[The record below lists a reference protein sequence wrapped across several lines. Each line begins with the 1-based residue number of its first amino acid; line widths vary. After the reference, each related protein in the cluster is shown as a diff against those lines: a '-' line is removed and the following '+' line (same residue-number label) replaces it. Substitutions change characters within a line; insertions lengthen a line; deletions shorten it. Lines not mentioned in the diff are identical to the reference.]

1 MRVLEEGR
9 REGNLRVVGFL
20 RTLFGQKESPVEVET
35 ELVVPERADAVLEVV
50 GEQSYQDTIL
60 QIAGGRD
67 QNGPKNPRHHAA
79 LIPEPTN
86 KYDRNAICVRIDGQR
101 VGYLSRE
108 DAIRY
113 GPVTRWIGQRGLVIG
128 CEAFLKGGWY
138 RGRGDVG
145 SVGVSLH
152 LGSPG
157 ETMLQL
163 LEEPLR
169 IRNDHPWRGVMIAF
183 TGDSRCTWNGMA
195 IDRELATVIA
205 TRAGMIVHPR
215 VTKKVQMLV
224 DCDPGG
230 TSGNELKAH
239 EYGIQVILEAD
250 FWAALGLATE
260 VLPWQPPINRY
271 R

>member
-1 MRVLEEGR
+1 M
-9 REGNLRVVGFL
+9 GFL
-20 RTLFGQKESPVEVET
+20 RKLFGEKRAPDQPEAQ
-35 ELVVPERADAVLEVV
+35 LVVPERADAVLEVV

-60 QIAGGRD
+60 RIAGGRD
-67 QNGPKNPRHHAA
+67 QNGPKNPRHHAM

-86 KYDRNAICVRIDGQR
+86 KYDKNAICVRIDGLR

-108 DAIRY
+108 DAVRY
-113 GPVTRWIGQRGLVIG
+113 GPVTRWMGQRGLLIA

-138 RGRGDVG
+138 RGRGDAG

-157 ETMLQL
+157 ETLLQL
-163 LEEPLR
+163 LEEPLSLR
-169 IRNDHPWRGVMIAF
+169 DDHPWRGLMVAF
-183 TGDSRCTWNGMA
+183 TGDSRCAWQGMA

-205 TRAGMIVHPR
+205 TKAGMIVHPR
-215 VTKKVQMLV
+215 VTKKVQLLV

-230 TSGNELKAH
+230 TSGNELKAL
-239 EYGIQVILEAD
+239 EYAVQVISETE
-250 FWAALGLATE
+250 FWTALGLPIAA
-260 VLPWQPPINRY
+260 LPWQPPTNRY

>member
-1 MRVLEEGR
+1 M
-9 REGNLRVVGFL
+9 GFL
-20 RTLFGQKESPVEVET
+20 RKLFGDKPAPVQVEAV
-35 ELVVPERADAVLEVV
+35 LVVPERADAVVDVV
-50 GEQSYQDTIL
+50 GEQSYQDTIFQL
-60 QIAGGRD
+60 AGGRD
-67 QNGPKNPRHHAA
+67 QNGPRNPRHNAM

-86 KYDRNAICVRIDGQR
+86 KYDKNAVCVRIDGLR

-108 DAIRY
+108 DAVRY

-128 CEAFLKGGWY
+128 CEAYLKGGWY
-138 RGRGDVG
+138 RGRGDAG

-163 LEEPLR
+163 LEEPLSLR
-169 IRNDHPWRGVMIAF
+169 DDHPWQGLMVAF
-183 TGDSRCTWNGMA
+183 TGDSRCAWQGMA

-215 VTKKVQMLV
+215 VTKKVQLLI

-230 TSGNELKAH
+230 TSGNQLKAH
-239 EYGIQVILEAD
+239 EYSIHVVSETD
-250 FWAALGLATE
+250 FWATLGIPTE
-260 VLPWQPPINRY
+260 ALPWQPPTDRY